1 MLPTS
6 GNPLGPGGYG
16 NLRRRRESRPKKKS
30 EVIAIKKK
38 DMGEACK
45 DWTRESMDG
54 LCVGAYGCFQSV
66 FCVIHKTLL
75 LATFRCC

>member
-1 MLPTS
+1 
-6 GNPLGPGGYG
+6 
-16 NLRRRRESRPKKKS
+16 
-30 EVIAIKKK
+30 VIAIKKK